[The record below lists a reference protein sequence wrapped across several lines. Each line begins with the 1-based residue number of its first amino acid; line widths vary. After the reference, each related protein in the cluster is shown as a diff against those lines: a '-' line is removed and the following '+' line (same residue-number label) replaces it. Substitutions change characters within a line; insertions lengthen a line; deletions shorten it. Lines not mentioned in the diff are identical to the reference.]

1 MDFDELSERLSL
13 PESRDLEY
21 KSAKGGLPGNMWETY
36 SAMANTDGGTIV
48 LGVAEKNGLPEIQ
61 GIENLHQIQKRF
73 WDCIHNRN
81 CVSACLLSEDDTQ
94 VVEFEG
100 KKLFLI
106 HIPRATR
113 YQRPVFVGQNPQT
126 GTFRRRHEGDYKCT
140 PETVAGMMADRSR
153 LAADARI
160 LPGYTEEDLDSET
173 LRQYRNRFSARN
185 PVHPW
190 LNEDSVGFLQKLG
203 GWRSDKTNHQE
214 GFTVAGILMFG
225 NENAITELG
234 NSLKFNL
241 DYRERTNEFISDRW
255 TDRFTIDGTWT
266 PNLFQFYQKVYPK
279 LTEGI
284 KLPFSYLTSEQVE
297 LFPDPVRSGMS
308 PVHEAI
314 QEALVN
320 ALIHADYS
328 GAGGIVLERFSNRLE
343 LSNPGTLLVSQEQ
356 LRQGAVSECRN
367 PALQKMFQMIGA
379 GDRAGSG
386 MDKIR
391 RGWASQKWR
400 EPQIFERQT
409 PDRVILKMPMLSLL
423 PPETVNRLKEGIGKD
438 FSLLT
443 PDEVHILV
451 IADEEG
457 KITNE
462 RVQQFSPVHPTDITK
477 IFQHLVSLRLLTRY
491 GYGRWAFYTLS
502 VQLQTAS
509 LPDSGS
515 SLPDSGSSLPDSGAS
530 LPDSGSSL
538 PDSDLSIQEQIAQ
551 SVREKKRLEP
561 AKVEAVILELCRNR
575 FLTIQEL
582 ADILKRNP
590 KYISDAYLKNL
601 VQTNRLELKF
611 PASPQHPAQ
620 AYRTVK

>member
-1 MDFDELSERLSL
+1 MEFDELSERLSL

-21 KSAKGGLPGNMWETY
+21 KSARGGLPGNMWETY

-48 LGVAEKNGLPEIQ
+48 LGVVEKNGFPEIQ
-61 GIENLHQIQKRF
+61 GIENIRQIQKRF
-73 WDCIHNRN
+73 WDCIHNLN

-94 VVEFEG
+94 VVEIEG

-106 HIPRATR
+106 HVPRATR
-113 YQRPVFVGQNPQT
+113 YQRPVFAGQNPQT
-126 GTFRRRHEGDYKCT
+126 GTFRRWHEGDYKCT

-160 LPGYTEEDLDSET
+160 LPGYTEEDLDPET
-173 LRQYRNRFSARN
+173 LRQYKNRFSARN
-185 PVHPW
+185 PMHPW
-190 LNEDSVGFLQKLG
+190 LNEDPVNFLQKLG
-203 GWRSDKTNHQE
+203 GWRSDKATHQE

-241 DYRERTNEFISDRW
+241 DYRERTSEFISDRW
-255 TDRFTIDGTWT
+255 KDRLTIDGTWT

-284 KLPFSYLTSEQVE
+284 KTPFSYLTDEQFE

-328 GAGGIVLERFSNRLE
+328 GSGGIVLERFSNRLE
-343 LSNPGTLLVSQEQ
+343 LSNPGTLLVSLEQ

-400 EPQIFERQT
+400 EPQILEQQS

-423 PPETVNRLKEGIGKD
+423 PPESVNRLKAALGKD
-438 FSLLT
+438 FDLLT
-443 PDEVHILV
+443 PNEVHILV
-451 IADEEG
+451 TAEDEG

-462 RVQQFSPVHPTDITK
+462 RVQQFSEIHPADITK
-477 IFQHLVSLRLLTRY
+477 IFQHLVTLGLLTRHN
-491 GYGRWAFYTLS
+491 YGRWAFYRLS
-502 VQLQTAS
+502 GKFQTVS
-509 LPDSGS
+509 MPDNDSGI
-515 SLPDSGSSLPDSGAS
+515 PDNDPSIPDNGAS
-530 LPDSGSSL
+530 IPDN
-538 PDSDLSIQEQIAQ
+538 DRDLLVQIAQ
-551 SVREKKRLEP
+551 SVREKRRLAPE
-561 AKVEAVILELCRNR
+561 KVKAVILDLCRNR
-575 FLTIQEL
+575 FLTIHEL
-582 ADILKRNP
+582 ANLLNRNP
-590 KYISDAYLKNL
+590 KYISDAYLAEL
-601 VQTNRLELKF
+601 VRTNRLELKY
-611 PASPQHPAQ
+611 PSNPQHPAQ
-620 AYRTVK
+620 AYRTAE